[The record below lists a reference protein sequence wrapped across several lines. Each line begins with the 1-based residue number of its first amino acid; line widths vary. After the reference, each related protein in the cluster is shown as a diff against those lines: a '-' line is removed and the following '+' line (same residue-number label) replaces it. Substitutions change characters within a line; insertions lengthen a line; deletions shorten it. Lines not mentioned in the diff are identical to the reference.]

1 MSSRP
6 VQKRLSLE
14 SLESRQLLAADGLH
28 NFLQPLDVNDDQR
41 VTAIDALAIINHINR
56 QNLPAGESPQSDV
69 SRFLDV
75 SDDGRVEPID
85 ALRVINHLNRGAEQ
99 TVDRVFAQLANAD
112 GTRMRAELARD
123 AARETAT
130 DEVIDERFEVRLQ
143 HGVPG
148 REYPVFVDGG
158 LVGNV
163 RADAAGRGVFRLL
176 AEQVDELPL
185 LEDIAAR
192 IQGNVRGGGLIHV
205 EGLGGV
211 LLGDDSST
219 EPVAPPPGAGDSGD
233 VDVVRIPDFGMLPSL
248 DQISGPV
255 FAAPLQDAAASY
267 AGGAYFATLETGFSL
282 GLVARGLSAGE
293 TYRVAVDGVEL
304 MDVTAGRFGV
314 AALLYDSTNP
324 EAEALLNPLPEVADD
339 SEILLSGG
347 NVELVGTF
355 RNLRIPGLER
365 HDAGEQPDAVDL
377 PGLGE
382 RLADTLVAPLDD
394 AGVAGLVTYTPRG
407 DGYYLGIALRGAERR
422 ASYDV
427 RIDGQS
433 VATVRSNLL
442 GLIIYR
448 QTSADAAGDGFP
460 AVTEDSVVE
469 IVGLASGDFLTVQ
482 AGISDLLGR

>member
-1 MSSRP
+1 MSSRS
-6 VQKRLSLE
+6 VQKRLALE
-14 SLESRQLLAADGLH
+14 SLETRQLLAADGLH

-56 QNLPAGESPQSDV
+56 QALRAGESPQVEV

-75 SDDGRVEPID
+75 SDDGQVEPID
-85 ALRVINHLNRGAEQ
+85 ALRVINHLNRAAEQ

-112 GTRMRAELARD
+112 GTRMRAELARE

-130 DEVIDERFEVRLQ
+130 DELIGERFEVRLQ

-211 LLGDDSST
+211 LLGDDSSA
-219 EPVAPPPGAGDSGD
+219 EPVTPAPGDG
-233 VDVVRIPDFGMLPSL
+233 DVVRIPDFGMLPSL

-282 GLVARGLSAGE
+282 GLVARGLSPGE
-293 TYRVAVDGVEL
+293 TYRVAVDGVEVL
-304 MDVTAGRFGV
+304 EVTAGRFGV
-314 AALLYDSTNP
+314 AAMLYDSTNP
-324 EAEALLNPLPEVADD
+324 TAEALLNPLPEVADD

-365 HDAGEQPDAVDL
+365 PDAGEQPDAGDL

-394 AGVAGLVTYTPRG
+394 GGVAGLVTYTPRG

-422 ASYDV
+422 ASYEV

-433 VATVRSNLL
+433 IATVRSNFL

-448 QTSADAAGDGFP
+448 QTSNDAAGDGFP

-482 AGISDLLGR
+482 EGISDLLGR

>member
-1 MSSRP
+1 M
-6 VQKRLSLE
+6 
-14 SLESRQLLAADGLH
+14 
-28 NFLQPLDVNDDQR
+28 
-41 VTAIDALAIINHINR
+41 
-56 QNLPAGESPQSDV
+56 
-69 SRFLDV
+69 
-75 SDDGRVEPID
+75 
-85 ALRVINHLNRGAEQ
+85 
-99 TVDRVFAQLANAD
+99 
-112 GTRMRAELARD
+112 
-123 AARETAT
+123 
-130 DEVIDERFEVRLQ
+130 
-143 HGVPG
+143 
-148 REYPVFVDGG
+148 
-158 LVGNV
+158 
-163 RADAAGRGVFRLL
+163 L

-211 LLGDDSST
+211 LLGDDSSA
-219 EPVAPPPGAGDSGD
+219 EPVTPAPGDG
-233 VDVVRIPDFGMLPSL
+233 DVVRIPDFGMFPSL
-248 DQISGPV
+248 DQINGPV
-255 FAAPLQDAAASY
+255 FAAPLQDAEASY

-304 MDVTAGRFGV
+304 MEVTAGRFGV
-314 AALLYDSTNP
+314 AAMLYDSTNP
-324 EAEALLNPLPEVADD
+324 AAEALLNPLPEVADD

-365 HDAGEQPDAVDL
+365 PDAGEQPDAGDL

-382 RLADTLVAPLDD
+382 RLAETLVAPLDD
-394 AGVAGLVTYTPRG
+394 GGVAGLVTYTPRG
-407 DGYYLGIALRGAERR
+407 DGYYLGIAVRGAERR
-422 ASYDV
+422 GSYEV

-442 GLIIYR
+442 GLILYR

-460 AVTEDSVVE
+460 AVAEDSVVE
-469 IVGLASGDFLTVQ
+469 IVGLASGDFITVQ